1 MNNMMQT
8 SAFSQST
15 GSAVAAQPIQQMM
28 NMNNQTVISEN
39 NLLMNN
45 IAHGNNQSVLLI
57 PGKNN

>member
-1 MNNMMQT
+1 MMQT
-8 SAFSQST
+8 SAFTQST

-57 PGKNN
+57 PGNNN

>member
-1 MNNMMQT
+1 MMQS
-8 SAFSQST
+8 SAFTQST
-15 GSAVAAQPIQQMM
+15 GSAVAAQTIQSQMM

-57 PGKNN
+57 TGNNN

>member
-1 MNNMMQT
+1 MQP
-8 SAFSQST
+8 SAFTQST
-15 GSAVAAQPIQQMM
+15 GSAVAAQTLQSQIM

-57 PGKNN
+57 PGNNN

>member
-1 MNNMMQT
+1 MMQS
-8 SAFSQST
+8 SAFTQST

-57 PGKNN
+57 PGNNN

>member
-1 MNNMMQT
+1 MMQS
-8 SAFSQST
+8 SAFTQST
-15 GSAVAAQPIQQMM
+15 GSAVAAQPIQSQMM

-57 PGKNN
+57 PGNNN

>member
-1 MNNMMQT
+1 MMQT
-8 SAFSQST
+8 SAFTQST
-15 GSAVAAQPIQQMM
+15 GSTVPAQPIQQMM

-57 PGKNN
+57 PGNNN